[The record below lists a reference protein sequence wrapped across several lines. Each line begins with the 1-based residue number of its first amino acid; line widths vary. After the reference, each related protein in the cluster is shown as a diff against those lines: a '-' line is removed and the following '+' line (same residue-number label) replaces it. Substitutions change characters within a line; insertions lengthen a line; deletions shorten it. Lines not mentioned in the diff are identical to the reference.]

1 MNNKNMSHKAVFRI
15 LAVLLHIP
23 GIMAIISLLIPLIF
37 QENYAYA
44 PFLITAAVSF
54 ISGQVLYHLTKGDY
68 DSNVSHSLMGT
79 ALAWI
84 VIPVV
89 GALPIYL
96 IANQFPA
103 GEVLPKTIADFKIFL
118 NSFFEAQSGFT
129 STGLTMAVDPSQLP
143 HSIQWWRSFMEWIGG
158 AGMILFVISAFNLKV
173 NEYNVYYAEGREDKI
188 ANTVHGTAKVIWWI
202 YLGYTVLAFTLFV
215 IFGMPVWEAVNHSL
229 TGISTGGFSITSNS
243 MGSYTYDI
251 KLVVALVMFL
261 GAISFPTHSAM
272 LKNLKPSSLWK
283 HEQSKYLLIL
293 TALGTIIILFL
304 NWISESKLL
313 WVDSFFQWVS
323 ALGTCGFSTVKEQ
336 DWSIGSQLLLAF
348 GMIIGGAAGSTTG
361 GIKISRF
368 IIFSKWIK
376 RNIAWVSK
384 DPEQFKIADT
394 EGDQRRT
401 VDRSFIAAGI
411 LTFIWLLLILIGTF
425 ILIYI
430 LPDKF
435 TLSNIFFETS
445 SALGSV
451 GLSTGIT
458 GPEMPDT
465 GKIIF
470 ILYMWMGRLEIIP
483 VIILFSG
490 FLKGIRSI
498 FIRQNG

>member
-1 MNNKNMSHKAVFRI
+1 MMKESISHKAIFRI

-23 GIMAIISLLIPLIF
+23 GIMAIISLVIPLIF
-37 QENYAYA
+37 HENYAYV
-44 PFLITAAVSF
+44 PLIITAAVSF
-54 ISGQVLYHLTKGDY
+54 ISGQILYHLTKGDY

-84 VIPVV
+84 MVPVV

-103 GEVLPKTIADFKIFL
+103 GDVIPKTVMDFRLFL

-129 STGLTMAVDPSQLP
+129 STGLTMAADPSQLP
-143 HSIQWWRSFMEWIGG
+143 HTIQWWRSFMEWIGG
-158 AGMILFVISAFNLKV
+158 AGMILFIISAFNLDV

-188 ANTVHGTAKVIWWI
+188 ANTIQDTAKVIWWI
-202 YLGYTVLAFTLFV
+202 YLGYTILAFTLFV
-215 IFGMPVWEAVNHSL
+215 VFGMPVWEAVNHSL

-243 MGSYTYDI
+243 IGGYTYDI
-251 KLVVALVMFL
+251 KLVVALVMIL
-261 GAISFPTHSAM
+261 GAISFPTHSAI
-272 LKNLKPSSLWK
+272 LRNFQPSALWK
-283 HEQSKYLLIL
+283 HQQSKYLLIL
-293 TALGTIIILFL
+293 IALGTIVIVFL
-304 NWISESKLL
+304 NWISESNPF
-313 WVDSFFQWVS
+313 WVDSFFQWAS

-336 DWSIGSQLLLAF
+336 DWSIGTQLILAF

-368 IIFSKWIK
+368 IIFTKWIK

-394 EGDQRRT
+394 EGDQQRT

-411 LTFIWLLLILIGTF
+411 LTFMWLSLILIGTF

-458 GPEMPDT
+458 GPEMPDA

-470 ILYMWMGRLEIIP
+470 ILYMWLGRLEVIP
-483 VIILFSG
+483 IIILISG
-490 FLKGIRSI
+490 LFKGIRSI
-498 FIRQNG
+498 FVK